1 MRVKTLFRVECV
13 ARLCERRA
21 MANVSVQAPTYVKL
35 DLQSMEDSPI
45 VSLDLHDQLKSL
57 KSENKFLPLYG
68 VARKV
73 SVS

>member
-1 MRVKTLFRVECV
+1 MWLDYAKGVQV
-13 ARLCERRA
+13 

>member
-1 MRVKTLFRVECV
+1 
-13 ARLCERRA
+13 